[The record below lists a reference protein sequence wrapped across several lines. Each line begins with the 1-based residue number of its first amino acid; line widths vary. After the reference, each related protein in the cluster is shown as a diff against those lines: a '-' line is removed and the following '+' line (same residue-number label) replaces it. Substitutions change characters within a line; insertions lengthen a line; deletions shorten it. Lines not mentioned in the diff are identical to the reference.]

1 MKKLILVI
9 LVMIP
14 IIACEKSTD
23 KIQISDQ
30 VSKTQYY
37 DNEIL
42 SEQNQNIY
50 GKWENLYH
58 TVGIGGGRLDP
69 TYDFLEVVRFGIYG
83 IISGNKIKV
92 IGRLNVIKQD
102 TNETIIGFLPDVKYL
117 SDYYDLA
124 LTIRFQGK
132 DTLILFDNYI
142 DQYTEYFKRIK

>member
-9 LVMIP
+9 LVMFP

-23 KIQISDQ
+23 KIQISDK

-50 GKWENLYH
+50 GKWEYLYYSG
-58 TVGIGGGRLDP
+58 GIGGGRFDP

-83 IISGNKIKV
+83 IISGNQIKV
-92 IGRLNVIKQD
+92 IGRLMVHKQD
-102 TNETIIGFLPDVKYL
+102 TNETIISFIPDVKYI
-117 SDYYDLA
+117 SDYYDLSQI
-124 LTIRFQGK
+124 IRFRGK
-132 DTLILFDNYI
+132 DTLMLSDNYI
-142 DQYTEYFKRIK
+142 DGYTEYFKRIK